1 MENLDNLPA
10 KKNRKPEKIVWIT
23 NMFMDD
29 ACSEREKFGT
39 QSSTTYFF
47 YKSRFVISVFFL
59 INPFFKFLILQC
71 LIFVVVHV

>member
-1 MENLDNLPA
+1 MLPNMVYILCRYKWKIWIIYRQ

-47 YKSRFVISVFFL
+47 YKSRFVISVFFFDKSL
-59 INPFFKFLILQC
+59 F
-71 LIFVVVHV
+71 